1 VSLAAMEW
9 YDCPMTYTDE
19 HRCPN
24 CDSTDLI
31 MIDTRAMA
39 DELIERRACRTLHR
53 VEHASVGTTRLVTV

>member
-1 VSLAAMEW
+1 
-9 YDCPMTYTDE
+9 
-19 HRCPN
+19 
-24 CDSTDLI
+24 